1 MSEQLYGPL
10 ASWWPVLSDPADYA
24 EEARLYREALD
35 EAAAAP
41 IETLLELGSGGGNN
55 ASHLKEAYRLT
66 LVDRSEGMLA
76 VSRELNPQC
85 SHQVGDM
92 RTLRLGESFDA
103 VLIHDAIMYLT
114 SEADLQLALQTA
126 FAHCRPGGVA
136 LFVPDDTQE
145 TWQPSTSHGGHDR
158 GERSLRY
165 LEWSYD
171 PDPADSQVTS
181 AYAFLLREGAAPPR
195 VVQDL
200 HTLGLFPRSTWL
212 QAIAAAGFDPVALPY
227 QHSSFP
233 ADAHREMFLGTR
245 R

>member
-10 ASWWPVLSDPADYA
+10 AGWWPVLSDPADHA
-24 EEARLYREALD
+24 EEARLYREVLD
-35 EAAAAP
+35 EAASAP

-55 ASHLKEAYRLT
+55 ASHLKKSYRLT

-85 SHQVGDM
+85 SHHVGDM

-114 SEADLQLALQTA
+114 SEADVQRALQTA

-158 GERSLRY
+158 GECSLRY

-181 AYAFLLREGAAPPR
+181 AYAFLLREGAAAPR
-195 VVQDL
+195 VAQDL

-212 QAIAAAGFDPVALPY
+212 RAIAAAGFDPVALPY
-227 QHSSFP
+227 HHSSFP
-233 ADAHREMFLGTR
+233 ADVHREMFLGKR